1 MAPRRPDK
9 KSKKRAGAVSRAAA
23 GGGTEAAQTISPTV
37 LLKAA
42 EHHLSEGNAADA
54 LTLAKTAFDT
64 QSAADEGRAAAA
76 DPTLL
81 LPSLSMLG
89 QINLELGELADAK
102 ACFLRAAEIDPH
114 GSVPEVLGGGAEK
127 FLCLAQLSDEGGAD
141 SVGWFEKGAAALKA
155 QIQKLEEATQRTRS
169 STSTSSATTAA
180 KIRSTRRRRN
190 GDGGGTETTGT
201 EMEAEAELALLK
213 KKLAMA
219 LCSVAEVYMTDLS
232 WEADAEQRCESL
244 VTEATLVSP
253 DSAEPW
259 QTLASVRVSQ
269 DRRDDA
275 MAALTRSLD
284 VWRDLPPGDN
294 SLLNVPD
301 FPTRVALARLLLE
314 VEMEADAIEVL
325 ERLVSEDD
333 HSVEVWYL
341 GGWGMYILGE
351 KQRQVAQSKA
361 EKTSNGKAAA
371 AARSGDANVQ
381 EEDDEDEDDWKSSW
395 ASARVWLN
403 QSQHLYKQQ
412 DYEDDRLGAHSQ
424 ELLDAIAQELGE
436 VREGED
442 DLGDDDED
450 GDEGWEDDDDDD
462 DDEMKG

>member
-9 KSKKRAGAVSRAAA
+9 KSKKRAAAVSRAA
-23 GGGTEAAQTISPTV
+23 GGGGGAADASASEAQTISPTI

-64 QSAADEGRAAAA
+64 QTAADEGRTAAA

-102 ACFLRAAEIDPH
+102 ACFLKAAEIDPQ
-114 GSVPEVLGGGAEK
+114 GTIPEVLGGGAEK
-127 FLCLAQLSDEGGAD
+127 FLCLAQLSDEGGTD
-141 SVGWFEKGAAALKA
+141 SVGWFERGAAALKA
-155 QIQKLEEATQRTRS
+155 QIQRLEAAQRTRS
-169 STSTSSATTAA
+169 PTSSAAA
-180 KIRSTRRRRN
+180 AIRRRRN
-190 GDGGGTETTGT
+190 GSGSGGRAETVAGPQDET
-201 EMEAEAELALLK
+201 EMELALLK

-232 WEADAEQRCESL
+232 WEPDAEQRCESL
-244 VTEATLVSP
+244 VTEATLVAP
-253 DSAEPW
+253 ESAESW

-284 VWRDLPPGDN
+284 LWRDLPPDDP
-294 SLLNVPD
+294 LNVPD

-325 ERLVSEDD
+325 ERLVGEDD

-341 GGWGMYILGE
+341 GGWGLYILGE
-351 KQRQVAQSKA
+351 KQKQLAQGKA
-361 EKTSNGKAAA
+361 EKTNGKAAA
-371 AARSGDANVQ
+371 AGKVAVGSGDINEQ
-381 EEDDEDEDDWKSSW
+381 EEDDWKSSW

-403 QSQHLYKQQ
+403 QSQHLYKIQ
-412 DYEDDRLGAHSQ
+412 DYEDERLGAHAK
-424 ELLDAIAQELGE
+424 ELLDSIAQELGE
-436 VREGED
+436 VPEGED
-442 DLGDDDED
+442 GLGDED
-450 GDEGWEDDDDDD
+450 GDEGWEDDEDDEEGS